1 MIQFSRMLL
10 SQPLDT
16 HYDNESEW
24 AKKRDGYALV
34 DVSAEVVR
42 RLYPSDPWSG
52 WGGARLSHD
61 RTHYILPDGR
71 PLLKSSIRR
80 VFGQMQS
87 EHRFLAAYLNVPNGQ
102 VKNFLNACRACTGAT
117 NNELI
122 AVVGSKAA
130 EGGGTWHRLF
140 AIWMSFVC
148 PMAII
153 DFYDYAER
161 EDVWIHRT
169 SRGAVYCQWI
179 PAGVTTEY
187 LKEIGYTIVI
197 DDVWTPETG
206 SGLIGRENLVNVDYS
221 WKGVRDSDGF
231 VPFLHPTETRK
242 FSARAKTRVQSG
254 CNCMVCRAC
263 KDCVEEYDHY
273 VLLREFCSRL
283 GHRAPCLG
291 ISFTSDL
298 VELAEKKAHLLTQG
312 SLKIEPEGAR
322 FLSALSEELA
332 LKLGMNKV
340 FATLD
345 LPKFQAFQRY
355 NWDVSVDQGVRYPW
369 LEGKVVLFVGVPASV
384 IGVTQIKRIQGLQSP
399 SMCDAVFYS
408 TLAAWKQQYVSNCV
422 YVPIGPQVVLKEF
435 PDWQSTLR
443 KVGNFFE
450 YVKPETQVVVPDRKV
465 DPFQRWRGSVYPPI
479 SFFPYVDTSML
490 LGPLI
495 QRGDWNTGGILWS
508 FYPEEGYLRVG
519 PFMEDKWRSSIWVK
533 GGVWC
538 PLVQC
543 LHHQKFYG
551 QMNAGFPYPWD
562 MTAIEIECYE
572 NRNKF
577 THRYLR
583 AHWKKKTFFNNTLLN
598 SYVPGT
604 GVPYVVFLR
613 HQDEFELGPN
623 SILLRKPMS
632 HPAFSQ
638 GMVYEAWK
646 KLRKNYY
653 DMPQICRLVMTDTAM
668 MGGVGD
674 GISVEWQEELKEVE
688 RGLRE
693 LFEKEPNG
701 QQDYGYDSGHF

>member
-1 MIQFSRMLL
+1 MLL

-16 HYDNESEW
+16 HYDKDDEW
-24 AKKRDGYALV
+24 AKKRDGYVLV
-34 DVSAEVVR
+34 DVSAEAVR
-42 RLYPSDPWSG
+42 RMYPADPWSS

-87 EHRFLAAYLNVPNGQ
+87 EHRFLAAYLNMPNGQ
-102 VKNFLNACRACTGAT
+102 VKNFLNACRACTNAT

-130 EGGGTWHRLF
+130 EGGGVWHRLF
-140 AIWMSFVC
+140 AIWMSFVS
-148 PMAII
+148 PMTII

-206 SGLIGRENLVNVDYS
+206 SGLTGRENLVNVDYS
-221 WKGVRDSDGF
+221 WKGVKDDDGF

-242 FSARAKTRVQSG
+242 FSAPVKNKVYSG
-254 CNCMVCRAC
+254 CNCLVCRIC

-312 SLKIEPEGAR
+312 QLKVEPEDAR

-340 FATLD
+340 FVTLD
-345 LPKFQAFQRY
+345 LPKFQSFQRY
-355 NWDVSVDQGVRYPW
+355 HWDVSTDQGVRYPW
-369 LEGKVVLFVGVPASV
+369 LEGKIVLFVGVPASV

-408 TLAAWKQQYVSNCV
+408 TLDAWKQQYVTNCV
-422 YVPIGPQVVLKEF
+422 YVPIGPQLVLREF

-450 YVKPETQVVVPDRKV
+450 YVKPETQVLVPDRKV
-465 DPFQRWRGSVYPPI
+465 EPYQKWRDSIYSPI
-479 SFFPYVDTSML
+479 SFFPYVETSL
-490 LGPLI
+490 LSCPI
-495 QRGDWNTGGILWS
+495 VHRGEWESGGILFS
-508 FYPEEGYLRVG
+508 FYPEEGFLRCV
-519 PFMEDKWRSSIWVK
+519 PFLLERWRSSIWVK
-533 GGVWC
+533 GNRWC
-538 PLVQC
+538 PLSECV
-543 LHHQKFYG
+543 HREHFYG
-551 QMNAGFPYPWD
+551 QLYAGVPYPWD
-562 MTAIEIECYE
+562 MTSQEIERYE
-572 NRNKF
+572 DKRQF
-577 THRYLR
+577 PQRFLR
-583 AHWKKKTFFNNTLLN
+583 ALWKEKKVLTKKFLGAK
-598 SYVPGT
+598 VPGFSYT
-604 GVPYVVFLR
+604 YQRLI
-613 HQDEFELGPN
+613 QNQQEFDLGPEN
-623 SILLRKPMS
+623 VLLRRAIS

-638 GMVYEAWK
+638 GMIYETW
-646 KLRKNYY
+646 RKMRNNYHAFSEF
-653 DMPQICRLVMTDTAM
+653 QRFIVMSET
-668 MGGVGD
+668 
-674 GISVEWQEELKEVE
+674 SVSKNGLSVQWQQELSVLEQELTELFATQSDYQEE
-688 RGLRE
+688 
-693 LFEKEPNG
+693 
-701 QQDYGYDSGHF
+701 